1 MLKNFYEKA
10 GEACSELDEDI
21 SVSKHGN
28 LIVRH
33 FLFDDLPLNLATI
46 CPGVFE
52 LSSTWPQSAPAT
64 LDLASIWPQSA
75 PESLRV
81 SSIWPQSASAS
92 LNLSPICL
100 EVPRSVL
107 NLTDVL

>member
-28 LIVRH
+28 LIVSH

-46 CPGVFE
+46 CPGVVQSV
-52 LSSTWPQSAPAT
+52 LNLASTCRGDP
-64 LDLASIWPQSA
+64 DLASIWVQSGSK
-75 PESLRV
+75 SLRV
-81 SSIWPQSASAS
+81 Y
-92 LNLSPICL
+92 
-100 EVPRSVL
+100 
-107 NLTDVL
+107 